1 MDTYYEIIRIFD
13 DIADGHEADKC
24 NCRFGVNIKIF
35 VSGVSRQNINSTR
48 SYYAGAFKNGLP
60 GIECMTKEETNN
72 DMSQIQQYS
81 AAILATR
88 DELLD

>member
-1 MDTYYEIIRIFD
+1 MDRKRTNV
-13 DIADGHEADKC
+13 IAVLDNEPT
-24 NCRFGVNIKIF
+24 
-35 VSGVSRQNINSTR
+35 INQFN
-48 SYYAGAFKNGLP
+48 AELLWGEHKKNGLP

-88 DELLD
+88 DELLDWITNK